1 MAFDLKT
8 LVPGVLSW
16 FGGEQQNRRQAEA
29 AEAANTFSAQQFATR
44 YQTTTSDMKAAGL
57 NPMLAY
63 TQGGGSPPSGVQ
75 ANVPANSGRAAV
87 EGYQIGKIN
96 AAQTAN
102 IEADTANKAAQAEL
116 WRAQAGAATA
126 SAGQATA
133 TVGQIQQATEKI
145 KKEIENMPSGMVN
158 GLTVGQWNTDILRRT
173 AEMLKEQAFNYSEQG
188 HTQEQQRDY
197 LRQMAAKLVQDAR
210 LGKLDAD
217 AAEKFD
223 NFGREYK
230 QYEPI
235 IQLLKSVLGRK

>member
-1 MAFDLKT
+1 MGILGGLVQGAFN
-8 LVPGVLSW
+8 W
-16 FGGEQQNRRQAEA
+16 FGAEQQNRRQADA

-44 YQTTTSDMKAAGL
+44 YQTTVQDMKAAGL

-63 TQGGGSPPSGVQ
+63 SQGGGSPPSGLQ
-75 ANVPANSGRAAV
+75 ANVPANSGAAAV
-87 EGYQIGKIN
+87 SGYQ
-96 AAQTAN
+96 AAKMNQAQADN
-102 IEADTANKAAQAEL
+102 IEADTANKSAQAEL

-126 SAGQATA
+126 SAGQANA

-145 KKEIENMPSGMVN
+145 KREIENMPSGVVN

-173 AEMLKEQAFNYSEQG
+173 AELMRDQAFSYAEQG

>member
-1 MAFDLKT
+1 M
-8 LVPGVLSW
+8 
-16 FGGEQQNRRQAEA
+16 
-29 AEAANTFSAQQFATR
+29 
-44 YQTTTSDMKAAGL
+44 
-57 NPMLAY
+57 
-63 TQGGGSPPSGVQ
+63 
-75 ANVPANSGRAAV
+75 PANSGAAAV
-87 EGYQIGKIN
+87 GGYQ
-96 AAQTAN
+96 AAKANSAQVAN
-102 IEADTANKAAQAEL
+102 IEADTANKSAQADL

-126 SAGQATA
+126 SAGQANA
-133 TVGQIQQATEKI
+133 SVGQIQQATEKI
-145 KKEIENMPSGMVN
+145 RKEIENMPSGVVN

-173 AEMLKEQAFNYSEQG
+173 AELMRDQAFNYAEQG